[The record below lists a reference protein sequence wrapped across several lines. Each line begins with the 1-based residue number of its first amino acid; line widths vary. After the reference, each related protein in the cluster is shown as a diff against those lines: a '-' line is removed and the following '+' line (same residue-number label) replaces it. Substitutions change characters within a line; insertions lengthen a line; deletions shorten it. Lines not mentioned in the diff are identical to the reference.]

1 MNKIGLNI
9 LLVLLLT
16 GCSMFNSQKRNDSNG
31 EPVGRNAPIFISQK
45 KNENAPNNTKQN
57 TNAPTVNKPAT
68 VQFNAEKYIMIKE
81 NDLNMLVNQKTN
93 EALLNIKNS
102 NANEKEPNK
111 ALDAAIDNQIK
122 NSVPPTIVNFTPN
135 PIKLEPV
142 IEQEKPSRP
151 SIHPIFSYIMT
162 TLIILAFILAVG
174 YFFFFK
180 KKAQNETPAQDS
192 PKVAT
197 ETTTEAAAENH
208 SNQDP
213 ETKKD

>member
-9 LLVLLLT
+9 LLLFLLT
-16 GCSMFNSQKRNDSNG
+16 GCNMFNPQKRSDSNG

-45 KNENAPNNTKQN
+45 KNENGINNTKQN

-151 SIHPIFSYIMT
+151 SINPIFSYIMT
-162 TLIILAFILAVG
+162 VLVILGFTLTVG
-174 YFFFFK
+174 YFFFTK

-192 PKVAT
+192 A
-197 ETTTEAAAENH
+197 ETTSEAAAKDP
-208 SNQDP
+208 SNQDT

>member
-9 LLVLLLT
+9 VLVLLLS
-16 GCSMFNSQKRNDSNG
+16 GCSMFNSQKRTDSNN
-31 EPVGRNAPIFISQK
+31 EPVGRNAPVFISQK
-45 KNENAPNNTKQN
+45 KNETGTNNTKSN
-57 TNAPTVNKPAT
+57 TNPPTVNKPAV

-142 IEQEKPSRP
+142 IEPEKPSNRG
-151 SIHPIFSYIMT
+151 INPIFAYILT
-162 TLIILAFILAVG
+162 TLAILGFVLAVG
-174 YFFFFK
+174 YFFFIK
-180 KKAQNETPAQDS
+180 RKASSETPTQ
-192 PKVAT
+192 
-197 ETTTEAAAENH
+197 TTNKAEAENPI
-208 SNQDP
+208 NKDTQ
-213 ETKKD
+213 TKAD